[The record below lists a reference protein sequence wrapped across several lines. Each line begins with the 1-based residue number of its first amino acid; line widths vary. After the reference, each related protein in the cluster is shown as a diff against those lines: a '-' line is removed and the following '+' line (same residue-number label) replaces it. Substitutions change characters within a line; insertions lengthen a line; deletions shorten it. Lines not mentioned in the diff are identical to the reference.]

1 MLIVKIF
8 YNIILFVLIPFLMPI
23 GYLMALK
30 KKEDGDFFE
39 RLGFVTFPEPPSKS
53 IWFHCASVGEV
64 RSLKLITDMIKSDFP
79 DLNIIVSTTTATGKQ
94 EAQRLITPYHAFLLP
109 IENSLAVA
117 HIIHYM
123 NVRALIIIDTELWFN
138 LINSAAKHTK
148 LFMLNARM
156 SDRSSKS
163 YVRFRFV
170 FAPLLSKFQT
180 IYTKSAD
187 DTERFAAVTGNKK
200 NIETLGNIK
209 FQTRKP
215 KPEPKEYAYLNG
227 HKIFSA
233 ASTHKGEEEIIIE
246 AFKKSGYGGKLVI
259 APRHMN
265 RVGDVVLL
273 AEKAGLTVSRLT
285 EQNHDTQVIVSD
297 KFGTLDELYAMSD
310 RIFVGGSLD
319 NTGGHNIYEAVMFE
333 KQVCVGSNMA
343 NFREIFITASKYN
356 AAVTVSSA
364 DDIARYI
371 TAPLTEADFNG
382 FFSEMDAQQEGIMT
396 KIKEAVAD
404 VSAG

>member
-8 YNIILFVLIPFLMPI
+8 YNIILFILIPFLMPI
-23 GYLMALK
+23 GYLIALK

-39 RLGFVTFPEPPSKS
+39 RLGFVTFPEPTSKS

-79 DLNIIVSTTTATGKQ
+79 DLRIIVSTTTATGKQ
-94 EAQRLITPYHAFLLP
+94 EAQRIILPYHAFLLP

-123 NVRALIIIDTELWFN
+123 NVRALIIIDTELWYN

-156 SDRSSKS
+156 SDRSAKS

-170 FAPLLSKFQT
+170 FAPLLRKFQT
-180 IYTKSAD
+180 IYTKSPE
-187 DTERFAAVTGNKK
+187 DTIRFTAVTGTEE

-215 KPEPKEYAYLNG
+215 KPEPKEYAYLRG
-227 HKIFSA
+227 YKIFSA
-233 ASTHKGEEEIIIE
+233 ASTHRGEEDIIIE
-246 AFKKSGYGGKLVI
+246 AFKKSGYDGRLVI

-265 RVGDVVLL
+265 RVGDVVIL

-285 EQNHDTQVIVSD
+285 EQNPDTLVIVSD
-297 KFGTLDELYAMSD
+297 RFGTLDELYAMSD

-319 NTGGHNIYEAVMFE
+319 NTGGHNIYEAAMFE

-343 NFREIFITASKYN
+343 NFREIFSMAAKYN
-356 AAVTVSSA
+356 AAVTVGNA
-364 DDIARYI
+364 DDISLYI
-371 TAPLTEADFNG
+371 TSPLDEADFKG
-382 FFSEMDAQQEGIMT
+382 FFSEIDTQQKGIMA
-396 KIKEAVAD
+396 KIKEVVTS

>member
-8 YNIILFVLIPFLMPI
+8 YNIILFILIPFLMPI
-23 GYLMALK
+23 GYLIALK

-39 RLGFVTFPEPPSKS
+39 RLGFITFPEPTSKS

-79 DLNIIVSTTTATGKQ
+79 DLRIIVSTTTATGKQ
-94 EAQRLITPYHAFLLP
+94 EAQRIILPYHAFLLP

-123 NVRALIIIDTELWFN
+123 NVRALIIIDTELWYN

-156 SDRSSKS
+156 SDRSAKS

-170 FAPLLSKFQT
+170 FAPLLRKFQT
-180 IYTKSAD
+180 IYTKSPE
-187 DTERFAAVTGNKK
+187 DTSRFTAVTGTEE

-215 KPEPKEYAYLNG
+215 KPEPKEYAYLQG
-227 HKIFSA
+227 YKIFSA
-233 ASTHKGEEEIIIE
+233 ASTHRGEEDIIIE
-246 AFKKSGYGGKLVI
+246 AFKKSGYDGRLVI

-265 RVGDVVLL
+265 RVGDVVIL

-285 EQNHDTQVIVSD
+285 EQNPDTLVIVSD
-297 KFGTLDELYAMSD
+297 RFGTLDELYAMSD

-319 NTGGHNIYEAVMFE
+319 NTGGHNIYEAAMFE

-343 NFREIFITASKYN
+343 NFREIFSMAAKYN
-356 AAVTVSSA
+356 AAVTVSNA
-364 DDIARYI
+364 DDISLYI
-371 TAPLTEADFNG
+371 TSPLDEADFKG
-382 FFSEMDAQQEGIMT
+382 FFSEIDTQQKGIMA
-396 KIKEAVAD
+396 KIKEVVTS